1 MNNFWERYWKWSDK
15 INAPFQKN
23 KDRILL
29 YVVLCQSVIVT
40 ITLLRLAS
48 GGSKIEM
55 ICFPDFYQGTLECVQ
70 K

>member
-1 MNNFWERYWKWSDK
+1 MNKFWKRYWEWSDN
-15 INAPFQKN
+15 INEPFRKN

-40 ITLLRLAS
+40 ITLLRLV
-48 GGSKIEM
+48 GGGAKIEM
-55 ICFPDFYQGTLECVQ
+55 ICLPDFYQGTLECIQ

>member
-1 MNNFWERYWKWSDK
+1 MKNFWERYWKWSDK

-40 ITLLRLAS
+40 VTLLRLPHTS
-48 GGSKIEM
+48 DKM
-55 ICFPDFYQGTLECVQ
+55 RMVCLPDLIQGILYCEEQ
-70 K
+70 

>member
-1 MNNFWERYWKWSDK
+1 MNKFWENYWKWSDK
-15 INAPFQKN
+15 INAPFRKN

-40 ITLLRLAS
+40 ITLLRLV
-48 GGSKIEM
+48 GGGAKIQM
-55 ICFPDFYQGTLECVQ
+55 TCFPDLYQGTLECIQ

>member
-1 MNNFWERYWKWSDK
+1 MKNFWERYWKWSDK

-29 YVVLCQSVIVT
+29 YGVLCQSVIVT
-40 ITLLRLAS
+40 ITLLRLTS